1 MIWGVEA
8 VRELI
13 YTDIL
18 IGINIIDPISV
29 DWFCTKISQRKN
41 GRAGYRVMTLLG
53 IIGYIV
59 MQPFLLEVFAENAGI
74 SYLINNSLF
83 ILKVLYVVGFYDIP
97 KRKAFIY
104 LVVQFFID
112 TVAEYTL
119 TLLLV
124 ALSQFN
130 LYLLFGN
137 NLIELIAIVVM
148 KGISI
153 WTLTFLVK
161 VDKQYSY
168 AIDNS
173 RIFHMIFFSFLVDVI
188 VLGVLFCKS
197 NEQENPLF
205 FLGLSIVP
213 VYEIVILLYSSYCIV
228 QYKKKEQEYQEVIE
242 FTDKQ
247 IKMLNYTQEKIGKS
261 QKIIHDMTNHLSTLQ
276 LMAEKD
282 MTEEIVQY
290 VQKLIPEVKRGRV
303 TDVTNSILAV
313 ILFEKRAKAKQHDVD
328 LECDVRVDDIK
339 MPMHELNSILNNVID
354 NAIEA
359 TEKVKNKKE
368 RIVEFCVYVKQN
380 NLVMECINP
389 YVEEPK
395 IDSSGVFLTSKSDKY
410 SHGKGIGIIYDYVLQ
425 NNGDVDIRYR
435 DGKFSIRIILG
446 DEIAVLE

>member
-1 MIWGVEA
+1 MVWGVE
-8 VRELI
+8 VVGELI
-13 YTDIL
+13 YTGIL
-18 IGINIIDPISV
+18 IGINIVDPIAV
-29 DWFCTKISQRKN
+29 DWFFSKIAQRKN
-41 GRAGYRVMTLLG
+41 GRAGFRVIALLG
-53 IIGYIV
+53 IIGYV
-59 MQPFLLEVFAENAGI
+59 VAQPFLLEMFAKNAEI
-74 SYLINNSLF
+74 SYLINNSL
-83 ILKVLYVVGFYDIP
+83 ILLKVFYVVGFYDIS

-104 LVVQFFID
+104 LVIQFFIN
-112 TVAEYTL
+112 TVAEYIL
-119 TLLLV
+119 TILLMV
-124 ALSQFN
+124 LSQFT
-130 LYLLFGN
+130 LYLVSGN
-137 NLIELIAIVVM
+137 NLIKLIAILVM
-148 KGISI
+148 QGISI
-153 WTLTFLVK
+153 WVLAFLVN
-161 VDKQYSY
+161 VDKQYGC

-173 RIFHMIFFSFLVDVI
+173 RIFLMVFLSFLVDEL

-197 NEQENPLF
+197 YEQGNSIF
-205 FLGLSIVP
+205 FIGTLIVL
-213 VYEIVILLYSSYCIV
+213 VYEIVILLYSSYYIV
-228 QYKKKEQEYQEVIE
+228 KYKKKEQEYQEVIE

-247 IKMLNYTQEKIGKS
+247 ITMLNHTQEKISKS

-276 LMAEKD
+276 LMAEKN
-282 MTEEIVQY
+282 MMNEIIQY

-328 LECDVRVDDIK
+328 LECDIRVDDIK

-359 TEKVKNKKE
+359 TEKVKSKKE

-395 IDSSGVFLTSKSDKY
+395 IDSMGVFLTSKSNKY

-435 DGKFSIRIILG
+435 DGKFSIRIILP